1 VQQPSIYRRNKAIYL
16 SLLCLVFWG
25 FSTTADSPILLW
37 KIAQKGSWIE
47 CDKLGNV
54 MVVNKDQITKIKP
67 DGSFFRTF
75 SNKQLGDISSLD
87 ATNPLKILVFY
98 QPFSRILFLDNTL
111 SENGSPIYLE
121 DYGLEQASAVCSSY
135 DNGFWVYNQ
144 IDFSLYRFD
153 QKLQQTNTT
162 RFINQFLGFEPNINY
177 MVEAENLLF
186 LNDAKKGILVFDVF
200 GTYLKTI
207 PITGLK
213 KFQIFNELVIYQ
225 NSASEFSAFHTKKLF
240 TDTLQMPEPKIE
252 SARWFENMLY
262 VLKSDSLKAYRFN

>member
-1 VQQPSIYRRNKAIYL
+1 MQQPSIYRRNKAICL

-25 FSTTADSPILLW
+25 FTATVDSPTLLW

-54 MVVNKDQITKIKP
+54 LVVNKDQITKIKP
-67 DGSFFRTF
+67 DGDIYRTY

-87 ATNPLKILVFY
+87 ATNPLKLLLFY
-98 QPFSRILFLDNTL
+98 QPFSRVLFLDNTL

-153 QKLQQTNTT
+153 QKLLQTNTT
-162 RFINQFLGFEPNINY
+162 RFINQFVGFEPNINY

-186 LNDAKKGILVFDVF
+186 LNDVKRGILVFDVF

-207 PITGLK
+207 PIKGLK
-213 KFQIFNELVIYQ
+213 KFQVFNDLILYQ
-225 NSASEFSAFHTKKLF
+225 NSESEFSAFHTKKLV
-240 TDTLQMPEPKIE
+240 TDTLQMPELKIE
-252 SARWFENMLY
+252 SARWFENLLY
-262 VLKSDSLKAYRFN
+262 ILNSDSLKAYRFN